1 MNGKRCRQGFS
12 PGALGPREVNDIS
25 GLGGRGRGGRHC
37 TKRVEKDVVI
47 TFEHKGAVPVE
58 GRIDHTSSG
67 LLKNLKKIKIMT
79 VKIKI
84 LGVGGER

>member
-25 GLGGRGRGGRHC
+25 GWGGRHC

-58 GRIDHTSSG
+58 GHIDQPSSW
-67 LLKNLKKIKIMT
+67 LLT
-79 VKIKI
+79 I
-84 LGVGGER
+84 LGGKKQIFII